1 MNVGTST
8 YIRKMCVC
16 RCNNLLR
23 ISDLEKINILNYNI
37 ARMLKIIPQEE
48 MGIPTSMQYMHIIC
62 IEKKSSC
69 IIV

>member
-1 MNVGTST
+1 MNVDTST

-37 ARMLKIIPQEE
+37 SRMLKIIPRR
-48 MGIPTSMQYMHIIC
+48 
-62 IEKKSSC
+62 KKW
-69 IIV
+69 VYL